1 MKYLRP
7 FLLAFVLVAAF
18 YFVTNRLSGP
28 SWVTRPAHV
37 ELTQAAAP
45 AGYDPEEQ
53 NNIAVYKKALPS
65 VVNIT
70 STAVAF
76 DFFYG
81 AVPQQGMGS
90 GFVIDG
96 EGHILTNF
104 HVIEGTRQLEVTTS
118 DKKKYKAQIVG
129 TDPVHDLAVI
139 QIPAKNVPQASIGDS
154 KNLVVGKSVCHR
166 QSVWPERDHD
176 PGHYQLNSISERA
189 ARVY

>member
-1 MKYLRP
+1 MKLLRP
-7 FLLAFVLVAAF
+7 VLLATLLVLTF
-18 YFVTNRLSGP
+18 YFVTTRMAGPNAP
-28 SWVTRPAHV
+28 SWVTRPTHV
-37 ELTQAAAP
+37 ELTQAAGP
-45 AGYDPEEQ
+45 ANFDADEQ

-90 GFVIDG
+90 GFVIDT
-96 EGHILTNF
+96 EGHILTNN
-104 HVIEGTRQLEVTTS
+104 HVVEGARQLEVTTS

-139 QIPAKNVPQASIGDS
+139 QIPNKSVPQAEI
-154 KNLVVGKSVCHR
+154 
-166 QSVWPERDHD
+166 
-176 PGHYQLNSISERA
+176 
-189 ARVY
+189 